1 MNSAWK
7 VTCFNFQGSSCIIVG
22 RRLNHCVED
31 SENHGFLHPS
41 PLFLPLSLPPVS
53 AVPLETNTKGGVVTA
68 DAAQSEEREHSETG
82 LASSLPAREHPSAV
96 ESPSEK
102 SASGASVPEAPI
114 ILSPPQ
120 TPTADTYNLLWRA
133 GKDGGLPIN
142 AYFVKYRKVLS
153 PQVSS
158 PPHCVYSICW

>member
-1 MNSAWK
+1 MRFFK
-7 VTCFNFQGSSCIIVG
+7 
-22 RRLNHCVED
+22 
-31 SENHGFLHPS
+31 PS
-41 PLFLPLSLPPVS
+41 PLFLPLSLPPFS
-53 AVPLETNTKGGVVTA
+53 AVPLETNTKAGEVTS
-68 DAAQSEEREHSETG
+68 DAAQNEKREGSETG
-82 LASSLPAREHPSAV
+82 LASSLPVREHPSAV

-153 PQVSS
+153 PRVSS
-158 PPHCVYSICW
+158 HPHAVCRAYADDLLLWGSSRKDAPGG

>member
-1 MNSAWK
+1 MHFFK
-7 VTCFNFQGSSCIIVG
+7 
-22 RRLNHCVED
+22 
-31 SENHGFLHPS
+31 PS
-41 PLFLPLSLPPVS
+41 PLFLPLSLSPFSV
-53 AVPLETNTKGGVVTA
+53 VPLETNTKAGVVTSG
-68 DAAQSEEREHSETG
+68 AAQNEKRDGSETG
-82 LASSLPAREHPSAV
+82 LPSSLPARENPSAA

-153 PQVSS
+153 SRGASFLTPA
-158 PPHCVYSICW
+158 HWCVQHMLMTFYWGSGMKGAPGG

>member
-1 MNSAWK
+1 M
-7 VTCFNFQGSSCIIVG
+7 G
-22 RRLNHCVED
+22 RQLSHCVED
-31 SENHGFLHPS
+31 SESCISSSRLPS
-41 PLFLPLSLPPVS
+41 SSLSPCPPFS
-53 AVPLETNTKGGVVTA
+53 AVPLETNTKAGVVTS
-68 DAAQSEEREHSETG
+68 DAAQSEKREGSETG
-82 LASSLPAREHPSAV
+82 LASSLPVREHLSAV

-153 PQVSS
+153 PRVLSFLT
-158 PPHCVYSICW
+158 PAHCVCSICL